1 MVLTYYCPFIAEGCL
16 SGIARWKRHRRQGM
30 WKGLQAFHT
39 LSGSAIYPAL
49 TWELSEALLAR
60 VFMECHYIGMTD

>member
-1 MVLTYYCPFIAEGCL
+1 
-16 SGIARWKRHRRQGM
+16 M

-60 VFMECHYIGMTD
+60 VFMECHYIGMIG